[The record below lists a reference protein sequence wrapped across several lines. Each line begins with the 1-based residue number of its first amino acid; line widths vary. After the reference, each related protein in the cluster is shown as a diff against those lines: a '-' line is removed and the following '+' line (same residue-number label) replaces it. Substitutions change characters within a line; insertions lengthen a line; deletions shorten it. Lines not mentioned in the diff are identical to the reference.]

1 MRESNENESVPPSIL
16 SSESFGL
23 MQNDFSKNFR
33 KNLDDEINKDQIL
46 QFLDYNSPNGKFDRN
61 YANKMFDFLFNNP
74 RDLTVKSFISNYLYS
89 IEELK
94 K

>member
-46 QFLDYNSPNGKFDRN
+46 QFLDYNSPNG
-61 YANKMFDFLFNNP
+61 
-74 RDLTVKSFISNYLYS
+74 
-89 IEELK
+89 
-94 K
+94 